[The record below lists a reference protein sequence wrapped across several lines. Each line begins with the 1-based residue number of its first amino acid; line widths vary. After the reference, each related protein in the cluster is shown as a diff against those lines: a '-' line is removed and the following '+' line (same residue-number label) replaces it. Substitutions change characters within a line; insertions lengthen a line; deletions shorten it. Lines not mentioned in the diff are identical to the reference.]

1 MEAGTK
7 ATEPDSEACTEA
19 TEPDMVAGTE
29 ASRVSWLQ
37 SQRLIL
43 KSGMPVTPS
52 RKRSRLNRRKIS
64 GSILKLSD
72 NRRYFLKSFQGFI
85 VLACVLMICVWIGYL
100 KGLTHEMKLTFD
112 MYG

>member
-1 MEAGTK
+1 MVAGTEV
-7 ATEPDSEACTEA
+7 TEPDMVAGTEA

-43 KSGMPVTPS
+43 KSGIPVTPS

-64 GSILKLSD
+64 G
-72 NRRYFLKSFQGFI
+72 
-85 VLACVLMICVWIGYL
+85 
-100 KGLTHEMKLTFD
+100 
-112 MYG
+112 